1 MLVDVVKRNAELE
14 EELRVLRT
22 AFESKEAE
30 KTELEKKLKA
40 SEHDR
45 NYLKL
50 KLEELKR
57 MLFGRRS
64 EKIEPVRHDGLLQAK
79 LFEEAA
85 KEVEAEREAELET
98 VTYERKKRRGNRKPL
113 PAELHRERVEIDVAP
128 EMKICPDCKDD
139 MCSMGEHVVEELEY
153 IPAKLF
159 VIEYALKKYA
169 CKKCQ
174 SGVVMERI
182 PERPIKKGRPGPGLL
197 AWILVSK
204 YQDHLPLHRLERIF
218 ERHGLGIHRST
229 LCDWVSAMAKLLVPI
244 VEAMKRELLRARV
257 LQADETPV
265 QVREP
270 GLEKMTR
277 RSYIWTYGIPRG
289 EVVYDFTPGRSGQ
302 GPREFLG
309 DFEGHLQTDAYSG
322 YNSVF
327 ERGRVVHI
335 GCWAHARRRF
345 YDARAEGSDFA
356 EMVLAAIQKLYRVER
371 QAKEEGLTGDALVNL
386 RRREAKPVLD
396 RIREILEIHRGEFI
410 PKSGLQEAIDYTL
423 GQWDSLVRYVEVPE
437 SEIDNNSAER
447 SMRRVVLG
455 RSNWLFVGHPN
466 AGPRAAVILSLVE
479 TCRRLEVNPYEYLR
493 SVIHEIAKDA
503 SRAAELTPRTWRSAH
518 AALAAEKLGREPAQ

>member
-1 MLVDVVKRNAELE
+1 
-14 EELRVLRT
+14 
-22 AFESKEAE
+22 
-30 KTELEKKLKA
+30 
-40 SEHDR
+40 
-45 NYLKL
+45 
-50 KLEELKR
+50 
-57 MLFGRRS
+57 
-64 EKIEPVRHDGLLQAK
+64 
-79 LFEEAA
+79 
-85 KEVEAEREAELET
+85 
-98 VTYERKKRRGNRKPL
+98 
-113 PAELHRERVEIDVAP
+113 
-128 EMKICPDCKDD
+128 
-139 MCSMGEHVVEELEY
+139 MCSIGEHVVEELEY
-153 IPAKLF
+153 IPARLY
-159 VIEYALKKYA
+159 VLEYALKKYA

-229 LCDWVSAMAKLLVPI
+229 LCDWVSAMAKLLGPI
-244 VEAMKRELLRARV
+244 VEAMKREIFQARV

-302 GPREFLG
+302 GPREFLCN
-309 DFEGHLQTDAYSG
+309 FEGYLQTDAYSG
-322 YNSVF
+322 YNAVF
-327 ERGRVVHI
+327 ESGRVIHI
-335 GCWAHARRRF
+335 GCWAHARRR
-345 YDARAEGSDFA
+345 YYEARAECPDFA

-371 QAKEEGLTGDALVNL
+371 EGKEEKLTGEALVDL

-396 RIREILEIHRGEFI
+396 WIRQILELHRGEYL

-423 GQWDSLVRYVEVPE
+423 GQWDSLVRYVDIPDA
-437 SEIDNNSAER
+437 EIDNNAAER

-455 RSNWLFVGHPN
+455 RANWLFVGHPA

-479 TCRRLEVNPYEYLR
+479 TCRRLEVNPL
-493 SVIHEIAKDA
+493 
-503 SRAAELTPRTWRSAH
+503 
-518 AALAAEKLGREPAQ
+518 

>member
-1 MLVDVVKRNAELE
+1 VLVEVVKRNAELE
-14 EELRVLRT
+14 EELRALRT
-22 AFESKEAE
+22 AFETE
-30 KTELEKKLKA
+30 KADLEKKLRA

-45 NYLKL
+45 EYLKL

-64 EKIEPVRHDGLLQAK
+64 EKIEAVREDGLLQAE

-113 PAELHRERVEIDVAP
+113 PADLHRERVEIDVAP
-128 EMKICPDCKDD
+128 EMRTCPDCKED
-139 MCSMGEHVVEELEY
+139 MACIGEHVVEELEY
-153 IPAKLF
+153 IPALLYI
-159 VIEYALKKYA
+159 IEYALKKYA
-169 CKKCQ
+169 CKRCQ

-229 LCDWVSAMAKLLVPI
+229 LCDWVSAMAKLLGPI
-244 VEAMKRELLRARV
+244 VEAMKRDLLRARV

-289 EVVYDFTPGRSGQ
+289 EVVYDFTLGRSSR

-309 DFEGHLQTDAYSG
+309 DFEGYLQADAYSG
-322 YNSVF
+322 YNAVF
-327 ERGRVVHI
+327 ETGRVIHL
-335 GCWAHARRRF
+335 GCWAHARRKF
-345 YDARAEGSDFA
+345 YDARTEGPDFA
-356 EMVLAAIQKLYRVER
+356 EMVIAAIQKLYRVER
-371 QAKEEGLTGDALVNL
+371 QAKEEDLTGEALVDL
-386 RRREAKPVLD
+386 RRRESKPVLS
-396 RIREILEIHRGEFI
+396 RIREIFELHRGEFI

-437 SEIDNNSAER
+437 SEIDNNAAER

-455 RSNWLFVGHPN
+455 RKNWLFLGHPD
-466 AGPRAAVILSLVE
+466 AGPRAAVLLSLVE

-493 SVIHEIAKDA
+493 CVIHEIAKDP
-503 SRAAELTPRTWRSAH
+503 SRAAELTPRAWRTAK
-518 AALAAEKLGREPAQ
+518 LASGAENSGARPAP